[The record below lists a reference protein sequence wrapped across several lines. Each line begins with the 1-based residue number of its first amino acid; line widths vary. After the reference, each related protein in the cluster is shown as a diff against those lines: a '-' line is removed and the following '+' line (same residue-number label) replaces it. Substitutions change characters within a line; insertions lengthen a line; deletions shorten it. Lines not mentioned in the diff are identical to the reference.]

1 MPDNASSTGGA
12 SAWKEG
18 ILKTPLAPIL
28 AFDVGLFGAP
38 GEQGSIATETT
49 MRLRLNGLDPNLTIA
64 IAAAFTPTEN
74 AAVIPPAPDAASLRV
89 RPFFRMPNGE
99 YLFMRDLTLAPLV
112 LPASVALGAGFR
124 QGGEPVS
131 IDYGI
136 ALGDGADI
144 FITADPAI
152 WNGTNLVGSI
162 KVLITAWYTGPW
174 WDIQAITKLM
184 GALKVDQV
192 DPKRIATGG
201 T

>member
-1 MPDNASSTGGA
+1 MPENASSTGGA

-18 ILKTPLAPIL
+18 ILKRPLAPIL
-28 AFDVGLFGAP
+28 IYDVGLFGSP
-38 GEQGSIATETT
+38 GEQGSIAIETSL
-49 MRLRLNGLDPNLTIA
+49 RLRLNGVDPNLTIA
-64 IAAAFTPTEN
+64 IAAAFTPTDN
-74 AAVIPPAPDAASLRV
+74 SPVIPPAPNAAQLRV
-89 RPFFRMPNGE
+89 RPWFRMPNGE

-112 LPASVALGAGFR
+112 LPASLALGSGFR
-124 QGGEPVS
+124 QGGEPVE

-144 FITADPAI
+144 FITADPAV
-152 WNGTNLVGSI
+152 WADTGLVGSI

-174 WDIQAITKLM
+174 WDVQAISKLM

-201 T
+201 L